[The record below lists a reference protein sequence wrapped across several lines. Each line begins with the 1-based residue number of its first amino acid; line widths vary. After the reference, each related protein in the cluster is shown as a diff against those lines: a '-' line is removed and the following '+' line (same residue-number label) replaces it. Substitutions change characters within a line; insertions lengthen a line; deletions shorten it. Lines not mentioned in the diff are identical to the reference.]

1 MVMAFIVFV
10 TFVYMFAIK
19 WLMETTKLDDQQHD
33 ILTITPSD
41 FTVELDITD
50 KMREHFETCYIKE
63 GQFKTDTCG
72 HPFSKALYLK
82 KLLVSKVEEV
92 ICLTKEEKEKNLPP
106 I

>member
-1 MVMAFIVFV
+1 MTMVMAFIVFV

-50 KMREHFETCYIKE
+50 
-63 GQFKTDTCG
+63 
-72 HPFSKALYLK
+72 
-82 KLLVSKVEEV
+82 
-92 ICLTKEEKEKNLPP
+92 
-106 I
+106 